1 MKKVKFICNTADLH
15 KAVQS
20 VIPAIA
26 SKTSTPI
33 FGGMHIIAANQTIRL
48 EAMDINLSMSCEL
61 KGEIEEEGEIV
72 IAAIRFSELVRNFNG
87 ETVKITKNNNDN
99 NVRLQSG
106 KADYKI
112 LLMNVNDYPKYPKI
126 EAAQSFTLED
136 EKIKEL
142 IKKTAFA
149 CSTDTARPLFTGVLC
164 EIKEGKITF
173 VGTNTHRLAIR
184 TLPIENTPDMSLII
198 PSSVLKEINK
208 NLNGKLPQEAKF
220 SLINN
225 QLMVS
230 IDDWT
235 VVSRLIEGRFPDYK
249 RVIPPEFTVKTKVN
263 VKEFGGAVSRM
274 SLCSGSDD
282 NYSIVKI
289 SIDAGELKVMSS
301 SPDVGTGEEVI
312 ACETEGNAINVAFN
326 ATYILDIMKNL
337 ETEEAELN
345 LNNSLS
351 PVCIKPTDQS
361 EYIYIVTPVRVI
373 F

>member
-1 MKKVKFICNTADLH
+1 MKFTCVTSDLN

-20 VIPAIA
+20 IIPAIA
-26 SKTSTPI
+26 TKPSTPI
-33 FGGMHIIAANQTIRL
+33 FGGMHIIAEKGKLRL

-61 KGEIEEEGEIV
+61 KAEVKEEGEIV
-72 IAAIRFSELVRNFNG
+72 ITASRFSELVRNFNG
-87 ETVKITKNNNDN
+87 ETVKVTKNNNDN

-112 LLMNVNDYPKYPKI
+112 LLMNVNDYPKYPAI
-126 EAAQSFTLED
+126 DASQSFTLED

-142 IKKTAFA
+142 IKKTTFA

-164 EIKEGKITF
+164 EIKENKITF

-184 TLPIENTPDMSLII
+184 TLDINDTPDMSLII
-198 PSSVLKEINK
+198 PSVVLKEINK

-220 SLINN
+220 FLKNN
-225 QLMVS
+225 QLMVAV
-230 IDDWT
+230 DEWT

-249 RVIPPEFTVKTKVN
+249 RVIPSEFAIKTRVN
-263 VKEFGGAVSRM
+263 AKDFAGAVSRM
-274 SLCSGSDD
+274 SLCSGSEND
-282 NYSIVKI
+282 YSIVKI
-289 SIDAGELKVMSS
+289 SISEKEIKVMSS

-312 ACETEGNAINVAFN
+312 SCATEGGPVNVAFN
-326 ATYILDIMKNL
+326 AAYILDIMKNL
-337 ETEEAELN
+337 ETEEAEIE

-351 PVCIKPTDQS
+351 PVCIKPTNEE